1 MSLTINAVV
10 HRQNLNELS
19 AMIDLALSLD
29 ADRLEVAH
37 VQYHGWAL
45 RNRAALMPTRI
56 QLEAADAIVAERKAE
71 LGGRMMIDYVAPD
84 YYASAPKTC
93 MGGWGRKQLNIT
105 PDGRALP
112 CHAAE
117 SIPGLIFEHVG
128 DGNLREIWED
138 GEAFNRF
145 RGTSWMR
152 EPCASCMRNETD
164 WGGCRC
170 QALAIVGDASA
181 TDPVCH
187 LSPMHARMNAMATA
201 EAEAANDDFHYRRL

>member
-1 MSLTINAVV
+1 
-10 HRQNLNELS
+10 
-19 AMIDLALSLD
+19 MIDLALSLD